1 MRRTEFSPA
10 LWLCLG
16 CALVAVAGC
25 ETVPFFSRGSAE
37 PIMEESLGE
46 VPIVASAF
54 PPAAAARF
62 DDIPIPEGLEMK
74 HKDSFVFESEQLQ
87 IAYLIY
93 EGRMSP
99 EDAAQFFL
107 DALPRGNWTLVNVL
121 QYNDITI
128 TLRKPDKDLVVHI
141 SPRRTRGCVAKI
153 SLTPAGGSN

>member
-1 MRRTEFSPA
+1 MKRTEFSRA
-10 LWLCLG
+10 VLLYLG
-16 CALVAVAGC
+16 CALLAVAGC
-25 ETVPFFSRGSAE
+25 QTSPFSSRRSTE
-37 PIMEESLGE
+37 PITEESLGE
-46 VPIVASAF
+46 VPIVESAF

-62 DDIPIPEGLEMK
+62 LDIPVPEGLTMK
-74 HKDSFVFESEQLQ
+74 HANSFVFENEELQ

-107 DALPRGNWTLVNVL
+107 DALPNASWTLVNVL

-153 SLTPAGGSN
+153 ALTPAGGSR